1 MSTGDYKAQVL
12 QASSKNAGSE
22 VLSHLD
28 KSGEVLTLRKMER
41 GREEAREKVIGTK
54 ITGKRVRTRGKKREN
69 INEKKEN
76 SIRKKRKNNNHNIEN
91 ISTNIN
97 DTHQ

>member
-41 GREEAREKVIGTK
+41 GREEARDKVIGTK
-54 ITGKRVRTRGKKREN
+54 RTGKRALRFCAESQD
-69 INEKKEN
+69 EDLKKEPVPRRD
-76 SIRKKRKNNNHNIEN
+76 RKFCSAN
-91 ISTNIN
+91 
-97 DTHQ
+97 